1 MRSVVKS
8 GFALHRYILIVF
20 FFSLLNQQGICQPRK
35 RVLATASMWQ
45 DMCKVISGGLV
56 DCDVIVPIGSD
67 PHLYEPTPADLIK
80 VGQSDLILING
91 LTFEGWLSKLIYN
104 SGTNAKQVI
113 ISEGVA
119 VIQSEI
125 YHNATD
131 PHAWMNAA
139 NGAVYAKNIAN
150 ALCILDPLHTEE
162 YQFNAAIYI
171 KQLKD
176 LDLSITQLI
185 QSIPE
190 KHRILI
196 TSHDGFRYFGNHYGI
211 QLEPLQG
218 TSTEADVQST
228 TLLHVNTVIRE
239 HQVPA
244 IFVESTINPKL
255 IQQIQKENKIIIG
268 GKLYADSLGD
278 STSQAGTYAGM
289 LQYDAEVISRAL
301 NLADH
306 KGQSS
311 TSIFGNK
318 IYFFIIA
325 FYMVSLAAIYL
336 INKK

>member
-8 GFALHRYILIVF
+8 GYALHRHILIVF
-20 FFSLLNQQGICQPRK
+20 FLSLLIQQGFCQPKK

-91 LTFEGWLSKLIYN
+91 LTFEGWLAKLIYN

-119 VIQSEI
+119 VIQSEVF
-125 YHNATD
+125 HNATD

-139 NGAVYAKNIAN
+139 NGAIYAKNIAN

-176 LDLSITQLI
+176 LDLSITQMI

-190 KHRILI
+190 AHRILI

-278 STSQAGTYAGM
+278 STTQAGTYTGM
-289 LQYDAEVISRAL
+289 LKYDAEVISRAL
-301 NLADH
+301 NIADH
-306 KGQSS
+306 QGQLSNS
-311 TSIFGNK
+311 VLGDK

-325 FYMVSLAAIYL
+325 FYIASLAAIYM